1 MASKPMTPIQQ
12 TVSHVASA
20 IAALAVLVHLA
31 ISALADRLG
40 PDGRIIHPI
49 GPGAMIG
56 PIVTGVAVFLGL
68 MILFALIFRAINSVR
83 SS

>member
-1 MASKPMTPIQQ
+1 MAPKPMTPIQQ
-12 TVSHVASA
+12 TVSYAATA
-20 IAALAVLVHLA
+20 IAALAVLAYLA
-31 ISALADRLG
+31 SGALADRLS

-49 GPGAMIG
+49 GSGAMIG
-56 PIVTGVAVFLGL
+56 PIVTSVAVFLGL

>member
-1 MASKPMTPIQQ
+1 MAPTPMTPIQR
-12 TVSHVASA
+12 TISHVASA
-20 IAALAVLVHLA
+20 IVALAVLVHLA
-31 ISALADRLG
+31 IGALADRLG

-49 GPGAMIG
+49 GTGEMIG